1 MLFAAAVEFAMV
13 SVCMFASSAGVA
25 IAVVAIIAYTV
36 YGKLNRHKLLCIQQR
51 DILNTKLK
59 AKVASKAEND
69 QDKFFEVRDYLE
81 RLVEGLVDGGL
92 DDVCL
97 TPLSTH
103 PLYMSICW
111 KYHKQL
117 ATTLT
122 EAIHSII
129 NESDEFDDIPIK
141 LNTILEEVSHDVE
154 HLPELQAAQKKCAVP
169 LAEDLNEKNYEDLLA
184 TAILN
189 KIVAN
194 SQTKKKVPVR
204 RTRISKCLPKQTEN
218 RNFSDSKNT
227 EEPLRT
233 PRVSLTVEEFTE
245 EVTTTSYNTYSDIE
259 GDYDDGYNE
268 GDEEDDERSQSTIGM
283 FMSNAKLLRGHTA
296 PLPEFGSDTVEDG
309 SSTIDPDDQGISATV
324 DSWED
329 NWLFQKK
336 RVNRMSGSNN
346 YHHHPVPVPML
357 VPNPSEVT
365 RPLIGDRDADETSEL
380 SDYSNSALDELLE
393 LSDFESEPLQ
403 TKHSDVDTNSIDGG
417 ILLFDGPSSEED
429 NPLVWDP
436 VVEACN
442 KHVALSQVDSGQGSM
457 DHQRDFDQSIE
468 VNEKPVPRP
477 RSSLMSNATDSEV
490 NSVSS
495 DEVNVTQEYE
505 PLPPRPGTIAE
516 REHSKWEKATPLTN
530 NPYSAENIEK
540 RKYKSFF
547 GSRSSS
553 EASLNLIN
561 GNDTSSPLKIV
572 CSPLLPDTQRYGRDY
587 YINQSEELKARKKQ
601 TKVSK
606 LVVQIG
612 GDEFEGDVRRTG
624 SALQDSEPVAPQS
637 SSNGEVPFGTCG
649 GQDKLV
655 RVCSWMDRRESG
667 SGDSKSSIAE
677 STDDV
682 HHYMP
687 SVRELAKQFSSNS
700 AENTCKNPNRQVHSL
715 TARSLSREYREGL
728 GLKVRDKS
736 VHVVQDSDD
745 SGNGSAKSENTV
757 SQRHKQLQQ
766 MAK

>member
-1 MLFAAAVEFAMV
+1 MLITAAIEFTMV

-25 IAVVAIIAYTV
+25 IAVVAVIAYTV
-36 YGKLNRHKLLCIQQR
+36 YGRINRHQLLYIQQR

-111 KYHKQL
+111 KYHEQL

-122 EAIHSII
+122 AAIHSII

-141 LNTILEEVSHDVE
+141 LNTILQEVSDDVE
-154 HLPELQAAQKKCAVP
+154 NLPELQAAQKKCAVP
-169 LAEDLNEKNYEDLLA
+169 LAEDLKEKNYEDLLA

-194 SQTKKKVPVR
+194 SQTKKNVPTG
-204 RTRISKCLPKQTEN
+204 RTRITKYPPKQTGLN
-218 RNFSDSKNT
+218 QNFSNSKKT
-227 EEPLRT
+227 GDPRRT

-259 GDYDDGYNE
+259 GDYDDGFNE
-268 GDEEDDERSQSTIGM
+268 GDEEDDERSQSAIGM
-283 FMSNAKLLRGHTA
+283 FMSNAKLLRGHTV
-296 PLPEFGSDTVEDG
+296 PLPEFGSDSVEDG
-309 SSTIDPDDQGISATV
+309 STIDPDDQGLSATV

-336 RVNRMSGSNN
+336 KFNRISGSNN

-393 LSDFESEPLQ
+393 ELSDFESETLQ
-403 TKHSDVDTNSIDGG
+403 TKHSDVDTNSTDGG
-417 ILLFDGPSSEED
+417 ILLFEGPSSEED
-429 NPLVWDP
+429 NPLNWDP
-436 VVEACN
+436 IVEACN

-468 VNEKPVPRP
+468 IIEKPVPRP
-477 RSSLMSNATDSEV
+477 RSSLMSNNTDSEV

-495 DEVNVTQEYE
+495 EEVNVAQDES
-505 PLPPRPGTIAE
+505 LPPRPGTIAE
-516 REHSKWEKATPLTN
+516 REHSKWEKAVPLTN

-540 RKYKSFF
+540 RKYKSLF

-561 GNDTSSPLKIV
+561 GNDSAGLLKIV
-572 CSPLLPDTQRYGRDY
+572 CSPSLPDTQRYGRDY
-587 YINQSEELKARKKQ
+587 YINQSGELKTRQKQ

-612 GDEFEGDVRRTG
+612 GDQYDGDARRTSG
-624 SALQDSEPVAPQS
+624 ALQDSTRITPQS
-637 SSNGEVPFGTCG
+637 PSSGDSSAAFGTYG
-649 GQDKLV
+649 GPQRQDKLV
-655 RVCSWMDRRESG
+655 QLCSWTDRRESG
-667 SGDSKSSIAE
+667 VSIRKNSIAE
-677 STDDV
+677 SADDV
-682 HHYMP
+682 HHCMP
-687 SVRELAKQFSSNS
+687 SVRELAKQFSSNN
-700 AENTCKNPNRQVHSL
+700 AENTCKNS
-715 TARSLSREYREGL
+715 S
-728 GLKVRDKS
+728 
-736 VHVVQDSDD
+736 
-745 SGNGSAKSENTV
+745 
-757 SQRHKQLQQ
+757 KQCTIQ
-766 MAK
+766 

>member
-1 MLFAAAVEFAMV
+1 MR
-13 SVCMFASSAGVA
+13 S
-25 IAVVAIIAYTV
+25 
-36 YGKLNRHKLLCIQQR
+36 HKLLYIQQR

-111 KYHKQL
+111 KYHEQL

-122 EAIHSII
+122 AAIHSII

-141 LNTILEEVSHDVE
+141 LNTILQEVSYDVE
-154 HLPELQAAQKKCAVP
+154 NLPELQAAQKKCAVP

-194 SQTKKKVPVR
+194 SQTKKKIPIGR
-204 RTRISKCLPKQTEN
+204 SRISKYPPKKTGSNQN
-218 RNFSDSKNT
+218 SLNSKKT
-227 EEPLRT
+227 EEPRRT

-268 GDEEDDERSQSTIGM
+268 GDEEDDERSQSAIGM

-296 PLPEFGSDTVEDG
+296 PLPEFGSDSIED

-336 RVNRMSGSNN
+336 RVNRISGSNN

-403 TKHSDVDTNSIDGG
+403 TKHSDVDTNSTDGG
-417 ILLFDGPSSEED
+417 ILLFEGPSSEED
-429 NPLVWDP
+429 NPLNWDP
-436 VVEACN
+436 IVEACN

-457 DHQRDFDQSIE
+457 DHQRDFDQSLE

-477 RSSLMSNATDSEV
+477 RSSLMSNTADSEF

-495 DEVNVTQEYE
+495 DEVNVAQEDE

-516 REHSKWEKATPLTN
+516 REHSKWEKAAPLTN

-540 RKYKSFF
+540 RKYKSLF

-561 GNDTSSPLKIV
+561 GNDTSGPLKIV
-572 CSPLLPDTQRYGRDY
+572 CSPSLPDTQRYGRDY
-587 YINQSEELKARKKQ
+587 YINQSGELKARQKQ

-612 GDEFEGDVRRTG
+612 GDNYDGDVRRTSG
-624 SALQDSEPVAPQS
+624 ALQDSTPVTPQS
-637 SSNGEVPFGTCG
+637 LSSSDSFATFGTCG
-649 GQDKLV
+649 GPQRQDKLV
-655 RVCSWMDRRESG
+655 QLCSWTDRRESG
-667 SGDSKSSIAE
+667 VGIPKGSIAE
-677 STDDV
+677 SAEDV
-682 HHYMP
+682 HCMP
-687 SVRELAKQFSSNS
+687 SVRELAKQFSSNN
-700 AENTCKNPNRQVHSL
+700 AENTCKNSSRQVHSL

-728 GLKVRDKS
+728 GLKVRDKNG
-736 VHVVQDSDD
+736 HAVQDSDD
-745 SGNGSAKSENTV
+745 SGNGSAKSEDAITTV
-757 SQRHKQLQQ
+757 THQLQK
-766 MAK
+766 A